1 METRPPRLIEDIV
14 GLLIPPVCREH
25 VLGDLYERYTS
36 RNQYILDAAATLPF
50 VIASQIR
57 RSFNVQLFFSEACV
71 IYLAFGGASLAAGPA
86 YLYDTGALLPLA
98 IVIGILLLA
107 LVFCDAYADPQDR
120 SPRRLW
126 LEVVLSLSC
135 AYAGEGA
142 IRLIDP
148 EWALPMWIMLAGS
161 AVSLPMLMMMR
172 RLFSKHRSDAAV
184 PGGGILTLDERR
196 QKSTREY
203 RKAWR
208 ANWIWIHAALAV
220 VVITL
225 KLSVHPGRWEF
236 GGAVF
241 LIVIT
246 LLTFQR
252 SKNGTIGVEQRYTSL
267 SIFRNPYRSELE
279 RKRDGLLFWAGGGL
293 FALLPG
299 AGPTVILYLIAFP
312 LLMLLVRWIAHVPYA
327 SISMTRVWIA
337 LVAFVI
343 LCATWAFVRT
353 LNLRA
358 AQAMREELELLDSEN
373 KSDRSRLDDK
383 IP

>member
-1 METRPPRLIEDIV
+1 METHPPKLIEGIV
-14 GLLIPPVCREH
+14 GALIPPACREH

-36 RNQYILDAAATLPF
+36 RAQYILDAAATLPF
-50 VIASQIR
+50 VIASQVR
-57 RSFNVQLFFSEACV
+57 RSFNIQLFFSQACV
-71 IYLAFGGASLAAGPA
+71 IYLAFGGASLATGRAN
-86 YLYDTGALLPLA
+86 LYDMQALVPPA

-107 LVFCDAYADPQDR
+107 LVFCDAYADPQNR
-120 SPRRLW
+120 SPRRVYF
-126 LEVVLSLSC
+126 EVLFALSC
-135 AYAGEGA
+135 AYGGEVA
-142 IRLIDP
+142 IRFFDP
-148 EWALPMWIMLAGS
+148 EWALPMGVMLAGS
-161 AVSLPMLMMMR
+161 AVCAPMLLMLR
-172 RLFSKHRSDAAV
+172 RMFSKQRSDAAV

-196 QKSTREY
+196 RKSAREY

-208 ANWIWIHAALAV
+208 ANLIWLVAALIV
-220 VVITL
+220 VVSTP

-252 SKNGTIGVEQRYTSL
+252 SKNGTIGAEQRYTSL

-312 LLMLLVRWIAHVPYA
+312 LLMLLVRWIAHAPYE

-353 LNLRA
+353 VNLRA
-358 AQAMREELELLDSEN
+358 AKAMREELEALDSDK
-373 KSDRSRLDDK
+373 KSDRPK
-383 IP
+383 